1 MVGPPSDFQVLS
13 PAFYPLSSDLWT
25 SAFCF
30 PASGNR
36 EIMDDRHFMNMALDL
51 AAKGEGFTSPNPMV
65 GAVVVK
71 DGQVV
76 GRGYHQVAGGPHA
89 EVNALDAAG
98 DLAKGATLY
107 VTLEPC
113 NHTGRTPPCTRKIL
127 ELGVKR
133 VVAAMQDPNKKV
145 TGGGLEFLAQNGVQ
159 VSTGV
164 CEAQADKLNEAFTKY
179 VSSGRPFVTAK
190 CAATLDGRI
199 ATRTGDSRW
208 VTGET
213 ARRFVHQ
220 LRHRVDAIMVGINTI
235 RNDDPSLTTRLPDQQ
250 GCDPVRIILDTHLSI
265 SPDAR
270 VLRQVS
276 TVPTILVAGPA
287 AEGNK
292 KRALEKTGARVV
304 EVSLKNDLID
314 MNALMERLG
323 TMELTS
329 LLIEGGSRVLAS
341 AFNSAIVDKVCFFY
355 APKILGGDDGVP
367 ICRGPGV
374 ELMSQCIAINDIAV
388 HRLGDDVLIE
398 GYVE

>member
-1 MVGPPSDFQVLS
+1 
-13 PAFYPLSSDLWT
+13 
-25 SAFCF
+25 
-30 PASGNR
+30 
-36 EIMDDRHFMNMALDL
+36 MDDRDFMNMALDL

-235 RNDDPSLTTRLPDQQ
+235 RNDDPSLTTRLPDLQ

-276 TVPTILVAGPA
+276 TAPTILVAGSA
-287 AEGNK
+287 AEGEK

-304 EVSLKNDLID
+304 EVTLKNNLID

-374 ELMSQCIAINDIAV
+374 ELMSQCIALNDIDV

>member
-1 MVGPPSDFQVLS
+1 
-13 PAFYPLSSDLWT
+13 
-25 SAFCF
+25 
-30 PASGNR
+30 
-36 EIMDDRHFMNMALDL
+36 
-51 AAKGEGFTSPNPMV
+51 
-65 GAVVVK
+65 
-71 DGQVV
+71 
-76 GRGYHQVAGGPHA
+76 
-89 EVNALDAAG
+89 
-98 DLAKGATLY
+98 
-107 VTLEPC
+107 
-113 NHTGRTPPCTRKIL
+113 
-127 ELGVKR
+127 
-133 VVAAMQDPNKKV
+133 
-145 TGGGLEFLAQNGVQ
+145 
-159 VSTGV
+159 
-164 CEAQADKLNEAFTKY
+164 
-179 VSSGRPFVTAK
+179 
-190 CAATLDGRI
+190 
-199 ATRTGDSRW
+199 
-208 VTGET
+208 
-213 ARRFVHQ
+213 
-220 LRHRVDAIMVGINTI
+220 MVGINTI

-276 TVPTILVAGPA
+276 TAATILVAGSA
-287 AEGNK
+287 AEGEK

-304 EVSLKNDLID
+304 EVALKNNLID

-398 GYVE
+398 GYVN

>member
-1 MVGPPSDFQVLS
+1 
-13 PAFYPLSSDLWT
+13 
-25 SAFCF
+25 
-30 PASGNR
+30 
-36 EIMDDRHFMNMALDL
+36 MDDRHFMDMALEL

-65 GAVVVK
+65 GAVVVN

-76 GRGYHQVAGGPHA
+76 GRGYHKMAGGAHA
-89 EVNALDAAG
+89 EVNALSDAG

-113 NHTGRTPPCTRKIL
+113 NHTGRTPPCTHKIL
-127 ELGVKR
+127 ELGVER
-133 VVAAMQDPNKKV
+133 VVAAMKDPNKKV
-145 TGGGLEFLAQNGVQ
+145 SGGGAEFLEQNGVQ
-159 VSTGV
+159 VTTGV
-164 CEAQADKLNEAFTKY
+164 CEAQANKLNEAFTKY
-179 VSSGRPFVTAK
+179 VSTGRPFVMAK

-208 VTGET
+208 VTGEA

-235 RNDDPSLTTRLPDQQ
+235 RNDDPSLTTRLPGLQ
-250 GCDPVRIILDTHLSI
+250 GRDPVRVILDTHLSI

-270 VLRQVS
+270 VLRQAS
-276 TVPTILVAGPA
+276 TAPTILVAGPVA
-287 AEGNK
+287 VGHNK
-292 KRALEKTGARVV
+292 KALEETGARVI

-314 MNALMERLG
+314 MNALMEQLG
-323 TMELTS
+323 ALELTS

-341 AFNSAIVDKVCFFY
+341 AFNVAVVDKVFFFY

-367 ICRGPGV
+367 ICSGPGA
-374 ELMSQCIAINDIAV
+374 ELMSECIAINDIAV
-388 HRLGDDVLIE
+388 HRLDDDVLIE